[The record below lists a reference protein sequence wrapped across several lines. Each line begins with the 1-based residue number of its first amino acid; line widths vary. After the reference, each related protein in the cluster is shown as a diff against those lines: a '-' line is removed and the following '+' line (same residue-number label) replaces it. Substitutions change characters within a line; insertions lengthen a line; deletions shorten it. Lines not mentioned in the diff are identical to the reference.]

1 MNIDEDKLSFLEEL
15 TRDVVGESRIFP
27 EQELLEDVGVPVRK
41 NTTGITLIRP
51 GGRTCYPAFWI
62 RDLAMD
68 LESGLITVD
77 ELKGMLLLTAQSQ
90 RGAEPW
96 HLDTGAVVPP
106 FAIPD
111 HILLNG
117 EPVFFPGTYSSGPDQ
132 GGEKWG
138 YQPPFDDNY
147 YFIEMALIIICR

>member
-1 MNIDEDKLSFLEEL
+1 MEVMVWKDKLAFLKNL
-15 TRDVVGESRIFP
+15 TQDVVNASRILP
-27 EQELLEDVGVPVRK
+27 KAQIPIEETNIPTR
-41 NTTGITLIRP
+41 NTTGITLICP

-68 LESGLITVD
+68 LGSGLITVD
-77 ELKGMLLLTAQSQ
+77 ELKGMLFLTAQRQNGSN
-90 RGAEPW
+90 PW
-96 HLDTGAVVPP
+96 YLDTGAVVPP

-132 GGEKWG
+132 GGKEWG
-138 YQPPFDDNY
+138 LPAS
-147 YFIEMALIIICR
+147 I

>member
-1 MNIDEDKLSFLEEL
+1 MNIKGEKLTFLKDL
-15 TRDVVGESRIFP
+15 LKDVVDASRILP
-27 EQELLEDVGVPVRK
+27 KAQIPIEETNIPTE

-62 RDLAMD
+62 RDFTMS
-68 LESGLITVD
+68 LESGFITTD
-77 ELKGMLLLTAQSQ
+77 ELKGMLLLTAKCQ